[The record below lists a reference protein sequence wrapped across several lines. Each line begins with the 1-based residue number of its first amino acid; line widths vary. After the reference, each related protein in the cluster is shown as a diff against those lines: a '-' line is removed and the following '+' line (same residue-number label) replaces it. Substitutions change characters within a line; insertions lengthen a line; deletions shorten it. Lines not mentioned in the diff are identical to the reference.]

1 MHPVIC
7 PICNQKFD
15 RDTEAYVKINAR
27 RYAHANCV
35 QDENKEVI
43 KPVVSEEAQERIEK
57 QKLND
62 FINEIFLKH
71 CNWPTIQIEIKRF
84 LKEGYTYSGI
94 RKALHYWYV
103 IKGNSSAAANGHLGI
118 IPHIYDEASAY
129 YYQLYLIEKRN
140 EDKIKGQ
147 IKSKEIVIK
156 EPVTRQKESHLFELG
171 E

>member
-1 MHPVIC
+1 MHLVIC
-7 PICNQKFD
+7 PICNEKFD
-15 RDTEAYVKINAR
+15 RDIEPYVKINAR

-35 QDENKEVI
+35 QDENKEII
-43 KPVVSEEAQERIEK
+43 KPVVSEDTLDKIEK

-62 FINEIFLKH
+62 FINDLFLKK

-84 LKEGYTYSGI
+84 IKEGYTYSGI
-94 RKALHYWYV
+94 RKALHYFYI
-103 IKGNSSAAANGHLGI
+103 IKGHSTAEANGHIGI
-118 IPHIYDEASAY
+118 VPHIYEEASAY

-140 EDKIKGQ
+140 ENKIKGQ

-156 EPVTRQKESHLFELG
+156 EPVTRQKELQLFELG

>member
-156 EPVTRQKESHLFELG
+156 EPVTRQKEPHLFELG